1 MMKNSKTLQ
10 ASKTPFGWLIVLAFL
25 TAALLPGSP
34 SRAEPL
40 AEAIAGINA
49 DVLFL
54 RHALAPGFG
63 DPEHFRIDDCTTQR
77 NLDDVGRAQARAIGA
92 YMQENRIAPDVI
104 LSSRW
109 CRCQD
114 TAREMDMGPFTTHEG
129 LNSFFESHVD
139 REKTLTALRE
149 RMRAIEDGSLVL
161 MVTHQ
166 VVITAITGIA
176 PRSGGMVAY
185 NSRTG
190 EMVSVPPLAK

>member
-1 MMKNSKTLQ
+1 MKNSKTLQ

-25 TAALLPGSP
+25 TAALLPESP

-149 RMRAIEDGSLVL
+149 RMRAIEDDSLVL

-190 EMVSVPPLAK
+190 ERVSVPPLAK